1 MVLHSKSKH
10 QPALNRTICL
20 APMLDR
26 TDRHFRYLLRLISK
40 HTVLFTEMITA
51 HALLRG
57 DRDYLLKFHPSEH
70 PLIFQL
76 GGSDPALLSQC
87 AKIVEDAGYDE
98 INLNIGCPSDRVQK
112 GRFGACLMKEPEL
125 VADCVA
131 TMQDSVSIPV
141 SVKARLGVDD
151 FDGYDHV
158 ADFIAT
164 VSATGCSIFYM
175 HARKAWLNGLSPKQ
189 NRNVPPLNYEM
200 VTQLATDFPDIE
212 FIINGG
218 ITSIDEIQSH
228 LANVNG
234 VMLGRQLYEN
244 PFILNTVDRLFYNDQ
259 GTQHSRQQILE
270 QYMDYAAQQLEHGV
284 SLHALIRHIL
294 GLFHGQPGARH
305 WRRTLTESSRAG
317 HGDINTMRQAMQVFS
332 AERLDIA
339 GAMNRH
345 G

>member
-1 MVLHSKSKH
+1 MVFQPSSK
-10 QPALNRTICL
+10 QQRVFNRTICL

-40 HTVLFTEMITA
+40 HTVLFTEMITV

-57 DRDYLLKFHPSEH
+57 DRDYLLNFHPSEH
-70 PLIFQL
+70 PLVFQL
-76 GGSDPALLSQC
+76 GGSDPALLAHC

-131 TMQDSVSIPV
+131 TMQNSVSIPV

-189 NRNVPPLNYEM
+189 NRNVPPLKYEM

>member
-1 MVLHSKSKH
+1 MVVQSESKH
-10 QPALNRTICL
+10 QPALNRTVCL

-51 HALLRG
+51 QALLRG
-57 DRDYLLKFHPSEH
+57 DRHYLLDFHSSEH
-70 PLIFQL
+70 PLVFQL
-76 GGSDPALLSQC
+76 GGSDPALLAQC

-112 GRFGACLMKEPEL
+112 GRFGACLMKEPAL
-125 VADCVA
+125 VADCIIA
-131 TMQDSVSIPV
+131 MQNNVRVPV

-151 FDGYDHV
+151 FDGYEHV
-158 ADFIAT
+158 AEFVAT
-164 VSATGCSIFYM
+164 VSATGCNVFYM

-189 NRNVPPLNYEM
+189 NRNVPPLKYEM
-200 VTQLATDFPDIE
+200 VTQLTTDFPDLE

-218 ITSIDEIQSH
+218 ITSIDEIQNH

-244 PFILNTVDRLFYNDQ
+244 PYILNTVDQLFYNDP
-259 GTQHSRQQILE
+259 GKQHSRQQILE
-270 QYMDYAAQQLEHGV
+270 QYMDYASQQLECGV
-284 SLHALIRHIL
+284 SLHTLIRHIL

-305 WRRTLTESSRAG
+305 WRRTLTENSRAG
-317 HGDINTMRQAMQVFS
+317 LGDINTMRQAMQAVSGEESVFT
-332 AERLDIA
+332 